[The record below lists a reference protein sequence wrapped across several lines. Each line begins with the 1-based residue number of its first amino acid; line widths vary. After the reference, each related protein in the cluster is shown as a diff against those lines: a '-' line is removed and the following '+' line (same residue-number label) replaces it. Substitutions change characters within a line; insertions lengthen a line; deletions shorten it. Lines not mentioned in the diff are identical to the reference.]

1 MANGAT
7 ARINLEIPWTAKKDV
22 DGVNYSGGK
31 TFSNLI
37 ALVEGNSDGQIS
49 KIIQKLAESVDAAS
63 ANTYDLA
70 GALTDQFGASVTFTK
85 IKLIA
90 IVNKSTA
97 ELLYVGGNATEIP
110 LFGNVNDKLKVPP
123 GGMALPLAV
132 SLNASG
138 ITVTGTT
145 GDLLT
150 VENPGATAAT
160 YDILIAGV

>member
-1 MANGAT
+1 MASGAT
-7 ARINLEIPWTAKKDV
+7 ARINLDIPWTAKKDV

-31 TFSNLI
+31 TFNNLI
-37 ALVEGNSDGQIS
+37 ALVEGTSDGQLS
-49 KIIQKLAESVDAAS
+49 KIVQKLAESVDATS

-70 GALTDQFGASVTFTK
+70 GSLTDQFGATITFTK

-90 IVNKSTA
+90 VVNKSTT
-97 ELLYVGGNATEIP
+97 ELLYIGGNAAEIP
-110 LFGNVNDKLKVPP
+110 LFGNVNDKLKIPA

-138 ITVTGTT
+138 IAVTGTT
-145 GDLLT
+145 GDILT
-150 VENPGATAAT
+150 IENPGAGAAT